1 MVKYPYKS
9 KGSVVILVRLIM
21 GLKGTGKTK
30 TLVELVHKAVEEE
43 HGDVICIE
51 KDKVLTYDIPY
62 QARLIHATQ
71 YGINS
76 PELMKGFISGL
87 SAGNF
92 DITHVFIDNLFKII
106 GSVEA
111 GDLADILVWLE
122 KFGEL
127 EGITFTVTV
136 SADPAEFDESVTKY
150 LA

>member
-1 MVKYPYKS
+1 M
-9 KGSVVILVRLIM
+9 VRLIM

-30 TLVELVHKAVEEE
+30 TLVELVRKAVDEE

-62 QARLIHATQ
+62 QARLVHASE

-76 PELMKGFISGL
+76 LDLMRGFISGL

-106 GSVEA
+106 GEVDAQTLAAFLA
-111 GDLADILVWLE
+111 GLE
-122 KFGEL
+122 KFGEQN
-127 EGITFTVTV
+127 GITFTVTV
-136 SADPAEFDESVTKY
+136 SADPSQYGEDVTKY
-150 LA
+150 IA

>member
-1 MVKYPYKS
+1 
-9 KGSVVILVRLIM
+9 M

-30 TLVELVHKAVEEE
+30 TLVELVRKAVDEE

-62 QARLIHATQ
+62 QARLVHASE

-76 PELMKGFISGL
+76 IDLMRGFISGL

-106 GSVEA
+106 GQ
-111 GDLADILVWLE
+111 ADASALEDFLGWLE
-122 KFGEL
+122 RFGER

-136 SADPAEFDESVTKY
+136 SADPADYGENVTKF

>member
-1 MVKYPYKS
+1 M
-9 KGSVVILVRLIM
+9 VRLIM

-62 QARLIHATQ
+62 QARLVHASQ
-71 YGINS
+71 YGITS
-76 PELMKGFISGL
+76 PDLMRGFISGL

-92 DITHVFIDNLFKII
+92 DITHVFIDNLYKIV
-106 GSVEA
+106 GEVDAE
-111 GDLADILVWLE
+111 GLADLLAWLD
-122 KFGEL
+122 KFGDV

-136 SADPAEFDESVTKY
+136 SADPAQYGESVTKY

>member
-1 MVKYPYKS
+1 
-9 KGSVVILVRLIM
+9 M

-30 TLVELVHKAVEEE
+30 TLVELVRKAVEEE

-62 QARLIHATQ
+62 QARLVHASE
-71 YGINS
+71 YGIQS
-76 PELMKGFISGL
+76 IDLMRGFISGL

-106 GSVEA
+106 GQVDAATLEEFL
-111 GDLADILVWLE
+111 GWLE
-122 KFGEL
+122 KFGER

-136 SADPAEFDESVTKY
+136 SADPAAYGENITKF

>member
-1 MVKYPYKS
+1 
-9 KGSVVILVRLIM
+9 M

-30 TLVELVHKAVEEE
+30 TLVELVRKAVDEE

-62 QARLIHATQ
+62 QARLVHASE

-76 PELMKGFISGL
+76 IDLMRGFISGL

-106 GSVEA
+106 GQADETA
-111 GDLADILVWLE
+111 LGDFLGWLE
-122 KFGEL
+122 KFGDR

-136 SADPAEFDESVTKY
+136 SADPADYGENITRF

>member
-1 MVKYPYKS
+1 MV
-9 KGSVVILVRLIM
+9 RMIM

-30 TLVELVHKAVEEE
+30 TLVELVRKAVDEE

-62 QARLIHATQ
+62 QARLIHAVQ

-76 PELMKGFISGL
+76 LDLMRGFISGL

-106 GSVEA
+106 GDVDEPTLEQF
-111 GDLADILVWLE
+111 LAWLE

-127 EGITFTVTV
+127 EGITFTLTV
-136 SADPAEFDESVTKY
+136 SADPEAFGEKVRSY

>member
-1 MVKYPYKS
+1 
-9 KGSVVILVRLIM
+9 M

-30 TLVELVHKAVEEE
+30 TLVELVRKAVDEE

-62 QARLIHATQ
+62 QARLVHASE
-71 YGINS
+71 YGIQS
-76 PELMKGFISGL
+76 IDLMRGFISGL

-106 GSVEA
+106 GQVDEQA
-111 GDLADILVWLE
+111 LGDFLNWLE
-122 KFGEL
+122 KFGDR

-136 SADPAEFDESVTKY
+136 SADPAAYGENITKY
-150 LA
+150 QV

>member
-1 MVKYPYKS
+1 M
-9 KGSVVILVRLIM
+9 VRLIM

-62 QARLIHATQ
+62 QARLVHASQ

-76 PELMKGFISGL
+76 PELMRGFVSGL

-92 DITHVFIDNLFKII
+92 DITHVFIDNLYKII
-106 GSVEA
+106 GEVDAA
-111 GDLADILVWLE
+111 GLADLLAWLE

-136 SADPAEFDESVTKY
+136 SADPAQYDESVTKY

>member
-1 MVKYPYKS
+1 M
-9 KGSVVILVRLIM
+9 VRLIM

-30 TLVELVHKAVEEE
+30 TLVELVRKAVEEE
-43 HGDVICIE
+43 QGDVICIE

-62 QARLIHATQ
+62 QARLVHAAQ
-71 YGINS
+71 YEITT
-76 PELMKGFISGL
+76 PELMRGFISGL

-106 GSVEA
+106 GEVNAER
-111 GDLADILVWLE
+111 LAELLTWLE

-136 SADPAEFDESVTKY
+136 SADPSQYGETVTKY
-150 LA
+150 LV

>member
-1 MVKYPYKS
+1 M
-9 KGSVVILVRLIM
+9 VRLIM

-62 QARLIHATQ
+62 QARLVHASQ
-71 YGINS
+71 YGITS
-76 PELMKGFISGL
+76 PDLMRGFISGL

-92 DITHVFIDNLFKII
+92 DITHVFIDNLYKII
-106 GSVEA
+106 GEVDAE
-111 GDLADILVWLE
+111 GLAELLAWLD
-122 KFGEL
+122 KFGDV

-136 SADPAEFDESVTKY
+136 SADPAQYGESVTKY

>member
-1 MVKYPYKS
+1 M
-9 KGSVVILVRLIM
+9 VRLIM

-62 QARLIHATQ
+62 QARLVHASQ
-71 YGINS
+71 YGITS
-76 PELMKGFISGL
+76 PDLMRGFISGL

-92 DITHVFIDNLFKII
+92 DITHVFIDNLYKII
-106 GSVEA
+106 GEVDAE
-111 GDLADILVWLE
+111 GLAELLAWLD
-122 KFGEL
+122 KFGDV
-127 EGITFTVTV
+127 EGIIFTVTV
-136 SADPAEFDESVTKY
+136 SADPAQYGESVTKY

>member
-1 MVKYPYKS
+1 
-9 KGSVVILVRLIM
+9 M

-30 TLVELVHKAVEEE
+30 TLVELVRKAVDEE

-62 QARLIHATQ
+62 QARLVHASQ

-76 PELMKGFISGL
+76 LELMRGFISGL
-87 SAGNF
+87 AAGNF

-106 GSVEA
+106 GEVDAET
-111 GDLADILVWLE
+111 LASLLNWLE
-122 KFGEL
+122 KFGEV

-136 SADPAEFDESVTKY
+136 SADPAGYGEAVTKY
-150 LA
+150 IG

>member
-1 MVKYPYKS
+1 
-9 KGSVVILVRLIM
+9 M

-30 TLVELVHKAVEEE
+30 TLVELVRKAVDEE

-62 QARLIHATQ
+62 QARLVHASE
-71 YGINS
+71 YGIQS
-76 PELMKGFISGL
+76 IDLMRGFISGL

-106 GSVEA
+106 GQVDA
-111 GDLADILVWLE
+111 GTLEEFLGWLE
-122 KFGEL
+122 KFGER

-136 SADPAEFDESVTKY
+136 SADPADYGENVTKF

>member
-1 MVKYPYKS
+1 M
-9 KGSVVILVRLIM
+9 VRLIM

-30 TLVELVHKAVEEE
+30 TLVELVRKAVDEE

-62 QARLIHATQ
+62 QARLVHASE
-71 YGINS
+71 YGIQS
-76 PELMKGFISGL
+76 IDLMRGFISGL

-106 GSVEA
+106 GQVDAATLEEFL
-111 GDLADILVWLE
+111 GWLE
-122 KFGEL
+122 RFGER

-136 SADPAEFDESVTKY
+136 SADPADYGESVTKF

>member
-1 MVKYPYKS
+1 M
-9 KGSVVILVRLIM
+9 VRLIM

-62 QARLIHATQ
+62 QARLVHASQ

-87 SAGNF
+87 AAGNF

-106 GSVEA
+106 GNV
-111 GDLADILVWLE
+111 DADGLTALLTWLE
-122 KFGEL
+122 KFGEV

-136 SADPAEFDESVTKY
+136 SADPSEFGEAVTKY